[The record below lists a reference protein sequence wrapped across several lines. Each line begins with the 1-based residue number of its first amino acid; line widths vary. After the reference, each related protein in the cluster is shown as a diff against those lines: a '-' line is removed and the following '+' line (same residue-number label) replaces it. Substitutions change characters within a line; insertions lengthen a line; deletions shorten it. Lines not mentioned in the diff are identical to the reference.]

1 MKKKI
6 NTVKRFLHDNKGIIE
21 NGLFLVGCFTFG
33 KLIGSSFVAISDAR
47 ANNAYQ
53 IGVNACWDQLIVEN
67 SDNPEFLKI
76 LSDFAIKHP
85 VYNETKN

>member
-1 MKKKI
+1 MKKKV
-6 NTVKRFLHDNKGIIE
+6 NAVKRFVHDNKGIIE

-33 KLIGSSFVAISDAR
+33 KLIGSSDAR